1 MKAPSYQIRVSVDDN
16 YLPVNSL
23 GFNLQKDPYPGGH
36 RYKLRISN
44 FKAGKYTSV
53 PLGVY
58 EQPDRNVC
66 ASISMLVS
74 RRLEETELSQEL
86 TPEITFLAN
95 TIETLI
101 IDVDELYVEGICSP
115 VIKKRV

>member
-1 MKAPSYQIRVSVDDN
+1 
-16 YLPVNSL
+16 
-23 GFNLQKDPYPGGH
+23 
-36 RYKLRISN
+36 
-44 FKAGKYTSV
+44 
-53 PLGVY
+53 
-58 EQPDRNVC
+58 
-66 ASISMLVS
+66 MLVS